1 MQLKTSI
8 TYFVRAERE
17 GEVEQPH
24 GTLSRCRCASPP
36 QDRVTR
42 GHVKHGASIQ
52 CPTYLKCNLVNSVLH
67 NRLPVFDSLTWSRFC
82 LVLTPRS

>member
-17 GEVEQPH
+17 GEVEQPR

-36 QDRVTR
+36 QDRITR
-42 GHVKHGASIQ
+42 GCAKRGASIQ
-52 CPTYLKCNLVNSVLH
+52 HPTYLKRNLVNT
-67 NRLPVFDSLTWSRFC
+67 VFFIIAYLSLI
-82 LVLTPRS
+82 L